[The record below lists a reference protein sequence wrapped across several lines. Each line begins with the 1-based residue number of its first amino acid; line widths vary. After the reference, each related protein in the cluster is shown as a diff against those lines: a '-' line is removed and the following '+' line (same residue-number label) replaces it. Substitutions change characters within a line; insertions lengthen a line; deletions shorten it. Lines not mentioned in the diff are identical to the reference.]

1 MRLAIGLS
9 NLRLA
14 PSASWVEE
22 VTVRCRA
29 GGIIDG
35 EFSAE
40 QCERLSAAL
49 YNIEALLEVSE
60 QKAATDNP

>member
-29 GGIIDG
+29 GIIDG

>member
-1 MRLAIGLS
+1 MLLHLVCCHLYEAIQC
-9 NLRLA
+9 N
-14 PSASWVEE
+14 PS
-22 VTVRCRA
+22 VRCRA
-29 GGIIDG
+29 GIIDG

>member
-1 MRLAIGLS
+1 MRLATGLS

-14 PSASWVEE
+14 PSPSWVEE

-29 GGIIDG
+29 GILDG

-49 YNIEALLEVSE
+49 YNIEALLEVSL
-60 QKAATDNP
+60 KDDVKDNS